1 MELKNSFNVLFRNK
15 CSIFSKLYFAHICTL
30 VETENV
36 DYFMLNYDQNLVICV
51 SRVSFV
57 AKWPK
62 FSNTGMLSKMA
73 VPIFRRLFLNA
84 VSRLFVDEIENFL
97 HRRIREELLYIL
109 RSRFAHFCVDW
120 NKERWLFTSFCEWHN
135 WARWLTKFCTVCF
148 WRAVS
153 CSFVDEIEILLQ
165 CSIQK

>member
-62 FSNTGMLSKMA
+62 FNNTGMLSKMA

-84 VSRLFVDEIENFL
+84 VSRLFVDEIEKFL

-109 RSRFAHFCVDW
+109 RSLFAHFCVLIETKKDGYLRASASDTI
-120 NKERWLFTSFCEWHN
+120 EQDGWLNFEPSVFEGPYL
-135 WARWLTKFCTVCF
+135 ARL
-148 WRAVS
+148 
-153 CSFVDEIEILLQ
+153 
-165 CSIQK
+165 